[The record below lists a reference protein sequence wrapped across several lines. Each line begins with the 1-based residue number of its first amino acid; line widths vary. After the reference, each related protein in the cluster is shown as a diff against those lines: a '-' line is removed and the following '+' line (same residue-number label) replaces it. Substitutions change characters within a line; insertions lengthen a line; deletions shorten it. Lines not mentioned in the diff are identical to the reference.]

1 MKCINHSDIESSVQC
16 SECNMALCDR
26 CAIYL
31 KNGSVL
37 CRRCDI
43 KYLGNELVED
53 IKKRDDEV
61 RDRAYLKNKKAKRKR
76 IIHRTLLVIF
86 TVVVVAVNLN
96 LYTKYSASYWRE
108 YQSDETY
115 SSAIVTVDSALQ
127 DYSIDHHGKFPES
140 LDELIGKYVDSEEVT
155 QSDLTTLYYYRP
167 TPFTYE
173 LSLMNPEDG
182 AFSDV
187 IFTESGLK

>member
-1 MKCINHSDIESSVQC
+1 
-16 SECNMALCDR
+16 MALCDR
-26 CAIYL
+26 CAINS

-43 KYLGNELVED
+43 KYLGDDLVED

-61 RDRAYLKNKKAKRKR
+61 RDREYLRNQKAKRKR
-76 IIHRTLLVIF
+76 IIHRTLFVIF
-86 TVVVVAVNLN
+86 TLVVVAVNLN
-96 LYTKYSASYWRE
+96 LYTKNSASYWRE

-115 SSAIVTVDSALQ
+115 SLPLVTVDSALQ

-140 LDELIGKYVDSEEVT
+140 LDELIGKYLDSEELT
-155 QSDLTTLYYYRP
+155 QSDLTTLYYDRP

-173 LSLMNPEDG
+173 LSLMDSEGEPL
-182 AFSDV
+182 SDV